1 MRQRIVSILVVVL
14 LVAVYPGAALQ
25 TMSPEITSRGELV
38 LTDESLFPKDFIS
51 SLDLKSLRSDSEKLG
66 YVLPEESRPAFSEL
80 RARHGEPDDVVD
92 EKAPRVASGFNV
104 EEYKHSAGPL
114 PVRWVETKVYYYSNI
129 GFGVDENDDSVLFV
143 TKRSAHQPHS
153 ALEERS
159 ATQLSSVRAEAQNN
173 FDGNWNA
180 GVTNSNLFFTVVDN
194 AITNATITNL
204 RFTLGI
210 SSCNDGGTITTSY
223 ATPVQINGNG
233 VAFTVS
239 GFTGKNVWNISLD
252 GTFSSDTS
260 ISGSESV
267 IFLGNCGFV
276 FGFSSFQASK
286 QPDYVLFT
294 RPSIQEILSG
304 ESTTFTVGVNS
315 IGNFNQPV
323 DVQMIVPSQPG
334 VTLNLSGTR
343 MRPGESATLN
353 VTTAADAP
361 SVLLGIIFRSS
372 TGQATHDTIAILN
385 LRTFVLTANPELQT
399 IGKGQTASYSLSTR
413 TAQFKDKVNLT
424 SSVSPTTSTINVNLA
439 STSLTPGENTTF
451 TATSA
456 ATTPV
461 NTYTITIKATS
472 GQLME
477 TTTARVRVSD
487 PDFEFAITPSS
498 KEVAPGGTTTLQV
511 DVKSLVGFNQPV
523 TLSTTVSPSNG
534 TLSASISPN
543 TVTPGGSAT
552 LTATATQ
559 SAQVNSSFTV
569 TVRGTSGSLTHT
581 ATTTVKV
588 AGSDFALGFN
598 SNPVNGNRGAKA
610 KIAVTITRIG
620 GFTGDV
626 TVTPPDASA
635 EGIVTK
641 FPEPITT
648 SESSAAWKFKI
659 KASAATGPHQ
669 LTFTGRDVS
678 GRVRTATAT
687 LMIQ

>member
-1 MRQRIVSILVVVL
+1 MRQRIVSTLALVL

-25 TMSPEITSRGELV
+25 TASQEITSRGEV
-38 LTDESLFPKDFIS
+38 ILTDESLFRKDFIS
-51 SLDLKSLRSDSEKLG
+51 SLDLKSLRPDSEKLG
-66 YVLPEESRPAFSEL
+66 YVLPEESRPAFSQL
-80 RARHGEPDDVVD
+80 KATHGEPDDVAD

-104 EEYKHSAGPL
+104 EEYKLRPGPL
-114 PVRWVETKVYYYSNI
+114 PVKWVETKVYYYSNI
-129 GFGVDENDDSVLFV
+129 GFGVDENDDAVLFV
-143 TKRSAHQPHS
+143 TNRSARQPHS
-153 ALEERS
+153 APGERS
-159 ATQLSSVRAEAQNN
+159 ATQLSNVRAEAQNN
-173 FDGNWNA
+173 FDGNWDA
-180 GVTNSNLFFTVVDN
+180 GVTSSNLFFTVVDN

-223 ATPVQINGNG
+223 ATPVQISGNG
-233 VAFTVS
+233 AAFTVS
-239 GFTGKNVWNISLD
+239 GFTGKNVWSISLD

-267 IFLGNCGFV
+267 IFIGNCGFV
-276 FGFSSFQASK
+276 FGFSSFRASK

-304 ESTTFTVGVNS
+304 ESTSFMVGVNS
-315 IGNFNQPV
+315 LGSFNQPV
-323 DVQMIVPSQPG
+323 DLQMLVPSQPG
-334 VTLNLSGTR
+334 VTLNLSSAR
-343 MRPGESATLN
+343 IRPGESATLN
-353 VTTAADAP
+353 VTTTSNAP

-372 TGQATHDTIAILN
+372 TGQATHDSIAILD

-399 IGKGQTASYSLSTR
+399 IGKGQTASYSLNTR

-424 SSVSPTTSTINVNLA
+424 SSVSPSTGNINVNLV

-451 TATSA
+451 TATSS
-456 ATTPV
+456 ATTPL

-472 GQLME
+472 GQIME

-498 KEVAPGGTTTLQV
+498 KQIAPGGTTNLQV

-523 TLSTTVSPSNG
+523 NLSTTVSPSNG
-534 TLSASISPN
+534 NLSASISPN
-543 TVTPGGSAT
+543 AVTPGGSVT

-559 SAQVNSSFTV
+559 SAQVDSSFTI
-569 TVRGTSGSLTHT
+569 TVKGTSGSLMHT
-581 ATTTVKV
+581 ATATVKV
-588 AGSDFALGFN
+588 TGPDFALGFN
-598 SNPVNGNRGAKA
+598 STTVDGVRGTKA

-620 GFTGDV
+620 GFTGDI

-641 FPEPITT
+641 FPEPITI
-648 SESSAAWKFKI
+648 SDSSAAWKFKI
-659 KASAATGPHQ
+659 KPSAATGPHQ
-669 LTFTGRDVS
+669 LTFTGRDAS
-678 GRVRTATAT
+678 GRVRTATVT
-687 LMIQ
+687 LTIQ